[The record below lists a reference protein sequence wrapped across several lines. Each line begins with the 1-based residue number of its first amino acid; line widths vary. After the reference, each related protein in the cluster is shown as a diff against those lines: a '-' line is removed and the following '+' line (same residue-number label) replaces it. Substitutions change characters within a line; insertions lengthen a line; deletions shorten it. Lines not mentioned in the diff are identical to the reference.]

1 MKRVNV
7 RIFPDGRIEAETHG
21 IKGKECTEYIRVLE
35 ELMEAETVDSSY
47 TSEYYETEHLA
58 QESIRQHDLR
68 EDN

>member
-35 ELMEAETVDSSY
+35 ELLEAETVDSSY
-47 TSEYYETEHLA
+47 TAEYYEVGG
-58 QESIRQHDLR
+58 IRQGNVHERRL
-68 EDN
+68 EEGI